1 MNFALMTRGN
11 LEGIIRAFDEYLKN
25 KPMTGS
31 APKKALL
38 KQIKAKWTEIAGVV

>member
-11 LEGIIRAFDEYLKN
+11 LEGIIKAFDAWLEAQ
-25 KPMTGS
+25 PDTGS

-38 KQIKAKWTEIAGVV
+38 RQIRVKWQEIIKII